1 MSHRPLGARAFPKR
15 DRSAGTLEAA
25 HNVHSRYS
33 LLYLI
38 YIALEHRP
46 QPVVP
51 TSLVPPEV
59 VVQPSLF
66 LRRVAV
72 VQVDVVV
79 VVAMAV
85 VVAVV
90 AEDRVVEAARRQQCQ
105 PREAHGQR

>member
-1 MSHRPLGARAFPKR
+1 MVPMSLM
-15 DRSAGTLEAA
+15 
-25 HNVHSRYS
+25 
-33 LLYLI
+33 
-38 YIALEHRP
+38 
-46 QPVVP
+46 
-51 TSLVPPEV
+51 PPEV

-90 AEDRVVEAARRQQCQ
+90 PEDRVVEATRRQERQ